1 MSLPNTPSLVAECVL
16 FDPLGRVLLIR
27 RGNEP
32 FRGDYALPAGFV
44 EIGETVEDG
53 CRREVKEETGVEI
66 GDQGLW
72 LIGVY
77 SDPARDPRGH
87 TVSVAY
93 AVLLPQGIEP
103 QAGSDAQSAAW
114 IEDWRTKKLAFNN
127 AEIIADAETAMAD
140 RGAYVRG

>member
-1 MSLPNTPSLVAECVL
+1 MSLPNTPALVAECVL
-16 FDPLGRVLLIR
+16 FDPMWRVLLIR

-44 EIGETVEDG
+44 EIGETVEDA

-66 GDQGLW
+66 GDQDLK

-93 AVLLPQGIEP
+93 AVRLPREIQP
-103 QAGSDAQSAAW
+103 QAGSDAQSADW
-114 IEDWRTKKLAFNN
+114 IKDWRSKKLAFNN
-127 AEIIADAETAMAD
+127 AEIIADAEAAMVN
-140 RGAYVRG
+140 RGAYVQG